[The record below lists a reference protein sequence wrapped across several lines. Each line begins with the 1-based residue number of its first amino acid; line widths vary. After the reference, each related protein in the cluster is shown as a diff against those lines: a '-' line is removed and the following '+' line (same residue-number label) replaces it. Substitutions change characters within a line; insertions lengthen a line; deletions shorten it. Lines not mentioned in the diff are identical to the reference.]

1 MGSDKEVKIGKKI
14 ISENSEIT
22 LSVKTAIWAI
32 GIVIALFSSIF
43 TYTYLDVKA
52 DVKNYKIQLDKNN
65 QELVKQINN
74 NLDSKLDKQ
83 RDRDDKFIED
93 IAKIRGDVQLILDR
107 TQRIGVDNTL
117 NGVSTIN
124 NNQPVSP
131 APFRNH

>member
-131 APFRNH
+131 ATFRNH